1 MAINVSD
8 ALQTKI
14 SVNSKGIA
22 ACNQCSRTKK
32 EEERKIRRENVCTW
46 IIFYYQSLTRSMNK
60 QHDKVIE
67 EELVIFLPSS
77 MSLPIQ
83 SG

>member
-1 MAINVSD
+1 MLAN
-8 ALQTKI
+8 
-14 SVNSKGIA
+14 
-22 ACNQCSRTKK
+22 KK
-32 EEERKIRRENVCTW
+32 EEERKIRRDNAYTW
-46 IIFYYQSLTRSMNK
+46 IIFYCQSLTRSMNK